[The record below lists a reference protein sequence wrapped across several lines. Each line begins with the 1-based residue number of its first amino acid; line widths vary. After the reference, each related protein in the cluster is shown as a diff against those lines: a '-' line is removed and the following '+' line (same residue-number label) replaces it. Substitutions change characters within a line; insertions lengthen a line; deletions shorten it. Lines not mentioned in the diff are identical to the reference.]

1 MHGRSMALDRIGS
14 MAENGAAPEQDR
26 VTQTSDQHPLY
37 QPGYLVHDGS
47 GTVYRIE
54 RELGH
59 GGMGAVYEV
68 VDRSLN
74 VRFAM
79 KMLLRAD
86 HRDRFETEARVIAQ
100 INHRNVV
107 EVVRLGR
114 EQGTGRSFFVMR
126 WIEGQSLQAQLKK
139 HGRFSMMAALNIA
152 RDILSGVEEL
162 HLRGVIH
169 CDLKP
174 ANVVLSRGRDNE
186 QTAKLIDFGIAR
198 LEAEKQ
204 REAGFTGTPAYA
216 SLEQVRNQE
225 VTRASDV
232 YSVGVILYEM
242 LVGARPFGSV
252 KEQLRG
258 RPESLLTFG
267 DFPRGLDQLVAR
279 MLAPLAEDRPTVGH
293 ANTRVAELF
302 VALDRGAAHD
312 PRVITLQSPQKPAA
326 ITRADISAPTDPDGE
341 GVPELVRQAREEAE
355 RQAVLDGES
364 EPGEDV
370 EMSVQELGHATT
382 RPAPNRSSTLL
393 DMLDVEPSEPL
404 RPRSLPAPAS
414 RETNVNAAYEA
425 AAASGPGGAVEYLE
439 APPVLAQS
447 GRPRRIA
454 SDTEPMYGP
463 PVFLDEPD
471 APDGGVAAA
480 AGGSAAVKSAG
491 APLTGEPAVTPAGS
505 RARTKRAEELGLP
518 PAGVRLRPDQKILDR
533 PGLSGR
539 QILFLLLVLAV
550 ALSGYF
556 LLHGRAP

>member
-1 MHGRSMALDRIGS
+1 V
-14 MAENGAAPEQDR
+14 N
-26 VTQTSDQHPLY
+26 QTSAKPTLY
-37 QPGYLVHDGS
+37 PPGYLVHDGS
-47 GTVYRIE
+47 GTVYRIV

-68 VDRSLN
+68 VDKSLN

-114 EQGTGRSFFVMR
+114 EQHTGRSFFVMR

-139 HGRFSMMAALNIA
+139 HGRFSIMAALNIA

-174 ANVVLSRGRDNE
+174 ANVILSRGRDNE

-216 SLEQVRNQE
+216 SLEQIRNQE
-225 VTRASDV
+225 VTRSTDV

-252 KEQLRG
+252 QEQLRG

-279 MLAPLAEDRPTVGH
+279 MLAPLADDRPTVGH
-293 ANTRVAELF
+293 ANARVAELF
-302 VALDRGAAHD
+302 LALDRGGAAPD

-326 ITRADISAPTDPDGE
+326 ITRADISAPTDPDGDS
-341 GVPELVRQAREEAE
+341 VPEIVRQAREEAE
-355 RQAVLDGES
+355 RQAVLDGDGPAEAS
-364 EPGEDV
+364 TDDSGAAVDVSLED
-370 EMSVQELGHATT
+370 LAHATT
-382 RPAPNRSSTLL
+382 GAAPHRSSTLL
-393 DMLDVEPSEPL
+393 DMLDVEPSEPV
-404 RPRSLPAPAS
+404 RPQSLPPPVS
-414 RETNVNAAYEA
+414 RETNVNAAYEPPL
-425 AAASGPGGAVEYLE
+425 ASAPGEPVEYLD
-439 APPVLAQS
+439 APPVPS
-447 GRPRRIA
+447 DSDRPRRIA

-463 PVFLDEPD
+463 PIFLDEPD
-471 APDGGVAAA
+471 EPPGGVVPVVAR
-480 AGGSAAVKSAG
+480 
-491 APLTGEPAVTPAGS
+491 PAVAPSVEAALEGGPALTPAGS
-505 RARTKRAEELGLP
+505 RARTRRADDLGLP

-533 PGLSGR
+533 PGRISGEH
-539 QILFLLLVLAV
+539 LAVLLVVLLVIAV
-550 ALSGYF
+550 SGYF
-556 LLHGRAP
+556 LLHGRSP